1 MIDSNFEK
9 QYNAEAIRDT
19 MAILM
24 GNKLG
29 MSNTKP
35 SNYYKIVDLI
45 MEEIQRQS
53 QIEQIKV

>member
-19 MAILM
+19 MAILT